1 MLSSLL
7 LINFGLSVSA
17 ASDDGNLINP
27 DLTDWSLV
35 DSSSSDSWS
44 DFKNDYGNTVYRL
57 FGKGVNSLLLQTY
70 FDVGDIV
77 AGHSYTLSFHLPD
90 LADIQSC
97 YNTTMTDS
105 TLRGYYK
112 NSSVLVGYGFLS
124 PDYST
129 IENTYPLFEITSANL
144 DKYLGRTLTSSF
156 IASSGSGRPIVYI
169 TIGASDNS
177 THYFFFQDFKLVD
190 NDDNSKELTGIR
202 GFLHSIRWDLVGGT
216 CDEEDC
222 PHSSDSNP
230 HLSLTDRMSAGF
242 QSFFD
247 SLGES
252 IFNLGEAI
260 GEKLKFNFSESIINV
275 SNGFDS
281 VGEWFDSVG
290 EWFDGLGTRISGF
303 FDNLG
308 DRISGFFSNLGNR
321 ISGFFSDLWKNL
333 SEWFEKFKPRVY
345 LNFIWQFGYLDEN
358 GYEIY
363 DYNSGTAIVTELFSC
378 NTPYKFD
385 FYSHSDAGSFSSLYV
400 FIYDPLGNFIGCNE
414 YLAYEQDVFTEQF
427 LVQGYSYRF
436 MIIDDSWS
444 MPEDIPLS
452 DYCNSLLTVYADEG
466 WINAVIFNIESG
478 IKRLFIPD
486 VNIFNTYS
494 QKFETL
500 FSEHLGIVYDVT
512 VFLGDFISTI
522 KDLLSDT
529 EDGDLIF
536 VFPGVS
542 FELNGHLI
550 NLWPDKQVDMSFIH
564 TNSTFMTIYG
574 IYKIFLVVS
583 LCFMLSLYAYN
594 TFEGVLRR

>member
-1 MLSSLL
+1 MVFL
-7 LINFGLSVSA
+7 NCGLSVSA

-169 TIGASDNS
+169 TIGSSDNS

-216 CDEEDC
+216 CEEEDC
-222 PHSSDSNP
+222 PHSSTSNP

-260 GEKLKFNFSESIINV
+260 GEKLNFNFSESIINV
-275 SNGFDS
+275 SNGFSD
-281 VGEWFDSVG
+281 VGSWFDN
-290 EWFDGLGTRISGF
+290 LGSRISSF

-308 DRISGFFSNLGNR
+308 DRISGFFTNLVNS
-321 ISGFFSDLWKNL
+321 ISGFFSDLWKNI
-333 SEWFEKFKPRVY
+333 SSWFEKFKPRVH
-345 LNFIWQFGYLDEN
+345 LNFLWQFGYLDEN

-378 NTPYKFD
+378 NTSYKFD

-400 FIYDPLGNFIGCNE
+400 FIYDPLGNFIACNE
-414 YLAYEQDVFTEQF
+414 YLAYDQYVYKEQS
-427 LVQGYSYRF
+427 LAQGYCYRF
-436 MIIDDSWS
+436 MIIDDSWV

-466 WINAVIFNIESG
+466 WLNAFAFNIESG
-478 IKRLFIPD
+478 VKRLFMPD
-486 VNIFNTYS
+486 ELYIRNLKVN
-494 QKFETL
+494 FENL
-500 FSEHLGIVYDVT
+500 FSSHLGIVYEVGT
-512 VFLGDFISTI
+512 FMGDFFSSI
-522 KDLLSDT
+522 KDMLSGT
-529 EDGDLIF
+529 EDGSLDF
-536 VFPGVS
+536 KFPSVKFKISGS
-542 FELNGHLI
+542 DIHLF
-550 NLWPDKQVDMSFIH
+550 NETSVDMSFLE
-564 TNSTFMTIYG
+564 TNTFFKLLYG
-574 IYKIFLVVS
+574 MYKIILVII
-583 LCFMLSLYAYN
+583 LLFCLFKYAEH
-594 TFEGVLRR
+594 TFERTFRS